1 MINIYSKEALWNY
14 KDGVCLHLCQFPAL
28 PYPLSRCYFI
38 LPHSQAWHLLVR
50 IINSVMKIFEILIS
64 VIVLT
69 DLSDAESDHNC
80 VNNYGVAGV
89 NNRKITHDYVKV
101 MKVTITGKI

>member
-1 MINIYSKEALWNY
+1 
-14 KDGVCLHLCQFPAL
+14 
-28 PYPLSRCYFI
+28 
-38 LPHSQAWHLLVR
+38 
-50 IINSVMKIFEILIS
+50 MKIFEILIS